1 MWLFTAFGF
10 FSIVQKQKGD
20 MLTIRARVREDLD
33 RLREQYLPSLSSTV
47 AGGGTDYPFRA
58 TAGRKAV
65 ATAVARIAEDI
76 TYSNFKNEVARE
88 LGHERA
94 HVYGSVWGVMR
105 GLEDL
110 KERATGR
117 KSRAAPLPRAP
128 RAKAS
133 ATSTSDL
140 RYGGVVVN
148 EEGEVLLYEPLDH
161 FGGYVWTFPKGT
173 QDEGESPEQTALRE
187 VEEETGVRARIVGEV
202 PGEFP
207 GTTSTT
213 VYFLMHAE
221 RQSGKPGDEETQA
234 VRWASFDEAP
244 SLIRETTTP
253 TGRKRDLA
261 VLEAARK
268 ML

>member
-1 MWLFTAFGF
+1 M
-10 FSIVQKQKGD
+10 
-20 MLTIRARVREDLD
+20 
-33 RLREQYLPSLSSTV
+33 V

-105 GLEDL
+105 DLEDL
-110 KERATGR
+110 KERATGPR
-117 KSRAAPLPRAP
+117 RRAAPSSGGAP
-128 RAKAS
+128 RAKAR
-133 ATSTSDL
+133 AKPTREL

-148 EEGEVLLYEPLDH
+148 EEGKVLLFEPHDH

-213 VYFLMHAE
+213 RYFLMRAE
-221 RQSGKPGDEETQA
+221 GQPGKPGAEAQA

-244 SLIRETTTP
+244 SLILETTTS

-268 ML
+268 TL

>member
-1 MWLFTAFGF
+1 MWLFTAFGL

-20 MLTIRARVREDLD
+20 TLTIRARVREDLD

-94 HVYGSVWGVMR
+94 RVYGSVWGVMR

-110 KERATGR
+110 KERATGPTQR
-117 KSRAAPLPRAP
+117 SAPSSGGAP

-133 ATSTSDL
+133 ATSANDL

-148 EEGEVLLYEPLDH
+148 EAGEVLLYEPLDH

-202 PGEFP
+202 PSEFP
-207 GTTSTT
+207 GTISTT
-213 VYFLMHAE
+213 RYFLMRAE
-221 RQSGKPGDEETQA
+221 RQSGKPGDETQA
-234 VRWASFDEAP
+234 VRWASVDEAF
-244 SLIRETTTP
+244 SLIRETTTLE
-253 TGRKRDLA
+253 GRKRDLA

-268 ML
+268 VL

>member
-1 MWLFTAFGF
+1 MWLFTPFGF
-10 FSIVQKQKGD
+10 FSIVQKQEGD
-20 MLTIRARVREDLD
+20 TLTIRARVREDLD

-58 TAGRKAV
+58 TAARKAV
-65 ATAVARIAEDI
+65 ATAVARITEDI

-105 GLEDL
+105 DLEDL
-110 KERATGR
+110 KEQSTGPR
-117 KSRAAPLPRAP
+117 QRSAPSSGGAP
-128 RAKAS
+128 PAKAT
-133 ATSTSDL
+133 ATSTRKL
-140 RYGGVVVN
+140 RYGGVVLN
-148 EEGEVLLYEPLDH
+148 EAGEVLLYEPLNH

-187 VEEETGVRARIVGEV
+187 VEEETGVRAHIVGKV

-207 GTTSTT
+207 GTISTT
-213 VYFLMHAE
+213 MYFLMHAE
-221 RQSGKPGDEETQA
+221 GQPGKPGDEAQA
-234 VRWASFDEAP
+234 VRWASVDEAF

-253 TGRKRDLA
+253 EGRKRDLA

-268 ML
+268 VL